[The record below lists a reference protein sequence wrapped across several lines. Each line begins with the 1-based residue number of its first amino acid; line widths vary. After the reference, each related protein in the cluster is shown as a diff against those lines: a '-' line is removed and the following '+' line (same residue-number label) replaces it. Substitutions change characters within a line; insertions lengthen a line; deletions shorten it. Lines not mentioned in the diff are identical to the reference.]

1 LRFVLATLF
10 WLITTAALAVAL
22 PSMWAQSNLVDDD
35 GYAAF
40 AQRSAAQ
47 PVLQQ
52 AVANELT
59 TQILEL
65 GEGLQPA
72 LVAGLASV
80 YTSSSE
86 FPAQFAE
93 ANRFAHRWMFTDT
106 VPSDTDP
113 QGRWVVDLGPM
124 LNDSAFK
131 QTMAAYNIE
140 IPSSLWVPLTES
152 TPAALRPG
160 QLQQFATWGPWFST
174 GVTVLAGV
182 FALLTL
188 ATARARGKALAALG
202 VSGLLVGAAGWA
214 GLEIGRRRVEA
225 ALTNASGDIRQ
236 IADVMVDTA
245 IDSMHHWLNLT
256 LLVGGG
262 VVVLGVLFSIL
273 GGVTRRSVREPVAQ

>member
-1 LRFVLATLF
+1 MRFVLATLL

-22 PSMWAQSNLVDDD
+22 PGAWAQTHVIDED

-40 AQRSAAQ
+40 ARSAASE
-47 PVLQQ
+47 PALQQ

-65 GEGLQPA
+65 GEGLQPE
-72 LVAGLASV
+72 LVAGVTSV
-80 YTSSSE
+80 YTSSSV

-93 ANRFAHRWMFTDT
+93 ANRLAHRWMFTDT

-124 LNDSAFK
+124 LNDTAFK
-131 QTMAAYNIE
+131 ETLAAYNVE

-152 TPAALRPG
+152 AAALRPG
-160 QLQQFATWGPWFST
+160 QLQTFATWGPWFSV
-174 GVTVLAGV
+174 GVVALAAV

-188 ATARARGKALAALG
+188 AAARARGKALAALG

-214 GLEIGRRRVEA
+214 GLEIGRRRVDA
-225 ALTNASGDIRQ
+225 ALANTSADIRQ
-236 IADVMVDTA
+236 IADVMVGAA

-256 LLVGGG
+256 LAVGIG
-262 VVVLGVLFSIL
+262 VVALGVLFAMF
-273 GGVTRRSVREPVAQ
+273 GGLRKRTVRKPV